1 MAKIIYLD
9 QCHWVTMARA
19 RVARHKIQVPEE
31 LQAADALWAQAE
43 AGLVRL
49 PLSSAHLVETVHAG
63 DKERRR
69 HLAQAMLDAYGGW
82 HMVNPLVVRRHEL
95 ISALGGGRS
104 LESADVFTSAAG
116 SPFFT
121 YEPAVSE
128 CGEQVGEQQM
138 LDGAVWRVVWSELLR
153 DETLPPGELEAT
165 GSVIA
170 RWAAVH
176 DGLAQ
181 YLREN
186 PARRDLRLVTAA
198 LMVGDIKLDLAQAAL
213 TSQLSDERLG
223 TLLRPETV
231 VGFFA
236 GLPFLGGVLE
246 VTCARLRNSADR
258 WVNNDLNDLHF
269 LACAAGYADYVVAE
283 KKTGHL
289 LQAASRSLPAPR
301 AEIHRNLRSLLQ
313 GLSSGDD
320 S

>member
-1 MAKIIYLD
+1 MPTPL
-9 QCHWVTMARA
+9 
-19 RVARHKIQVPEE
+19 VPEE
-31 LQAADALWAQAE
+31 LQAADVLWAQVE
-43 AGLVRL
+43 AGLIRL

-63 DKERRR
+63 NKERRR

-82 HMVNPLVVRRHEL
+82 HMVNPLVVRRQEL
-95 ISALGGGRS
+95 ISALGGGRA
-104 LESADVFTSAAG
+104 LEAADVFTSAAG
-116 SPFFT
+116 SPFST
-121 YEPAVSE
+121 YEPVVSE
-128 CGEQVGEQQM
+128 CGDQGGEQRV

-153 DETLPPGELEAT
+153 DEALPAGELEAT

-198 LMVGDIKLDLAQAAL
+198 LMVGEIKLDLARAAL
-213 TSQLSDERLG
+213 ASQISEERLG

-236 GLPFLGGVLE
+236 GLPFLGRVLE
-246 VTCARLRNSADR
+246 VTHARLRNPADQ
-258 WVNNDLNDLHF
+258 WVNNDLNDPYF

-289 LQAASRSLPAPR
+289 LPAAARSLPAPR
-301 AEIHRNLRSLLQ
+301 ARIHRNLHSLLRD
-313 GLSSGDD
+313 LSSGDN